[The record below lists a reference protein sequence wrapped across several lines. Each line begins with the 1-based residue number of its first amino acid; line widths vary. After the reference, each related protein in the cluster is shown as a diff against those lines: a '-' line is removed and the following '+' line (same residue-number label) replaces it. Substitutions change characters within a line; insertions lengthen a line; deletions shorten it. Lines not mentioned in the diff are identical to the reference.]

1 MKQTKC
7 KNRQHKLHKRDGR
20 CKKEAERP
28 EAGVISK
35 LKALGLRRE
44 HFSFFKEQLKA
55 RRSKI
60 TTVWQHNFNKFC
72 FSLVQRFIK
81 SWLEAIE
88 RWEGRKQVLRQQ
100 QLPWWAPGMLF
111 GCENGSRY
119 SYSPLLYG
127 LKLKND
133 YLMCCV
139 PLSTPENQCC
149 DLPSW

>member
-35 LKALGLRRE
+35 LKALWLRRE

-60 TTVWQHNFNKFC
+60 TTVRQHNFNKFC

-88 RWEGRKQVLRQQ
+88 R
-100 QLPWWAPGMLF
+100 
-111 GCENGSRY
+111 
-119 SYSPLLYG
+119 
-127 LKLKND
+127 
-133 YLMCCV
+133 
-139 PLSTPENQCC
+139 
-149 DLPSW
+149 